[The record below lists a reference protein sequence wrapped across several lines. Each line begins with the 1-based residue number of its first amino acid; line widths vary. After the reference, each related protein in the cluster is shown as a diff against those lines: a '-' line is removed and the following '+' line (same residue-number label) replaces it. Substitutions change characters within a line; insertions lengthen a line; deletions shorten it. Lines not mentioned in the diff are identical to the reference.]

1 MLINVSGEAKPFKK
15 EERRGEIMARLTE
28 RLAELQ
34 RTVKMQYCYLPTNP
48 EFHIKEVVVDSAAA
62 MQSAGKAPYRLMFRV
77 ERWDGPDS
85 ALREM
90 ERKPRVGSV
99 GFEEESHVQHA
110 SGHASAR
117 RSAKAALKDFYSP

>member
-15 EERRGEIMARLTE
+15 EERRGEIMTRLTE

-34 RTVKMQYCYLPTNP
+34 RTVKTQYCYLPTNP
-48 EFHIKEVVVDSAAA
+48 EFRIKEVVVDSAAA

-85 ALREM
+85 ALRAL
-90 ERKPRVGSV
+90 ERKPRVGAV
-99 GFEEESHVQHA
+99 RLEG
-110 SGHASAR
+110 
-117 RSAKAALKDFYSP
+117 RSDA

>member
-1 MLINVSGEAKPFKK
+1 MKQFKK
-15 EERRGEIMARLTE
+15 EERRGEIVRRLTE

-34 RTVKMQYCYLPTNP
+34 RTVKTQFCYLPTNP
-48 EFHIKEVVVDSAAA
+48 EFRIREVLVDSAAA

-85 ALREM
+85 ALREL
-90 ERKPRVGSV
+90 ERRPRVGSV
-99 GFEEESHVQHA
+99 GAAGAADAQHA
-110 SGHASAR
+110 GTHPSAR